1 MHRSDH
7 GAVGN
12 AIHGLFQTANCDT
25 CADRECPGTRG
36 CAGSGLAI
44 SACDARRFDF
54 SGEASGMK
62 MRHIILYVFKDGR
75 AYTLT
80 CGALDTEVND
90 LKADYEKMIASAKL
104 E

>member
-1 MHRSDH
+1 
-7 GAVGN
+7 
-12 AIHGLFQTANCDT
+12 
-25 CADRECPGTRG
+25 
-36 CAGSGLAI
+36 
-44 SACDARRFDF
+44 
-54 SGEASGMK
+54 MK